1 MKRAKSNSD
10 KAKATKLTLEEEQMA
25 RRDDDKDL
33 LGIWQ
38 EATGTGEDGIRKVM
52 ETAVQK
58 ILEEELTSFLKAE
71 SHERTKE
78 RTGYRNGYKPRAL
91 MTRLGRMDL
100 LVPKDREGRFQ
111 TELFERYQ
119 RNEKALMLSLVEM
132 YVHGVSTRKVKAVTE
147 ALCGL
152 DISKSQVSRLAKDLD
167 EEVSAWRNRPL
178 EKSYPYLVV
187 DARYEKIRINHQ
199 VLPQGVLLVV
209 GISEDGYREI
219 LGTWV
224 ADSENESSWSEVFK
238 DLKERGLK
246 GVRYVVSDDHAGLVK
261 AIERHFQGILWQRC
275 QVHFLRNILSQVSK
289 KDRPRII
296 DMVRE
301 ITTAPTHAIA
311 RKRMDEVIDVL
322 EKAHPKVSQMLDE
335 HGEEILTIYQL
346 PLLHRRSLKSTNM
359 LERYNQE
366 LKRRTRVVRI
376 FPHQESCLR
385 LVTAMAME
393 MSEEWMVRRYLIF
406 EDEVSGQEPNNLL
419 AA

>member
-1 MKRAKSNSD
+1 
-10 KAKATKLTLEEEQMA
+10 MA
-25 RRDDDKDL
+25 RREDDKDL

-38 EATGTGEDGIRKVM
+38 EATGQGDDGLRRIM
-52 ETAVQK
+52 ESAIQR
-58 ILEEELTSFLKAE
+58 ILEEELTSFLQAE
-71 SHERTKE
+71 AHERTQE
-78 RTGYRNGYKPRAL
+78 RKGYRNGYKPRAL
-91 MTRLGRMDL
+91 MTRLGRMEL

-111 TELFERYQ
+111 TELFDRYQ

-167 EEVSAWRNRPL
+167 EEVRAWRSRPL
-178 EKSYPYLVV
+178 EKAYPYLVV
-187 DARYEKIRINHQ
+187 DARYERIRINHQ

-209 GISEDGYREI
+209 GIGEDGYREI

-224 ADSENESSWSEVFK
+224 ADSENEASWSEVFRE
-238 DLKERGLK
+238 LKERGLK
-246 GVRYVVSDDHAGLVK
+246 GVTYVVSDDRAGLVH
-261 AIERHFQGILWQRC
+261 AIGRHFQGCLWQRC
-275 QVHFLRNILSQVSK
+275 QVHFLRNIISQVTR
-289 KDRPRII
+289 KDRPKVIER
-296 DMVRE
+296 VRE
-301 ITTAPTHAIA
+301 IMSAQSYESA
-311 RKRMDEVIDVL
+311 RKRMDEVIEAL
-322 EKAHPKVSQMLDE
+322 EETHPKVSRMLEE
-335 HGEEILTIYQL
+335 HGEEILAVYQL

-393 MSEEWMVRRYLIF
+393 TSEEWMARRYLIF
-406 EDEVSGQEPNNLL
+406 EDEVTTTSPKEML

>member
-1 MKRAKSNSD
+1 VA
-10 KAKATKLTLEEEQMA
+10 KLTLEEELMA
-25 RRDDDKDL
+25 RREDDKDL

-38 EATGTGEDGIRKVM
+38 EATGQGDDGLRRVM
-52 ETAVQK
+52 ESAIQR
-58 ILEEELTSFLKAE
+58 ILEEELTSFLQAE
-71 SHERTKE
+71 AHERTNE
-78 RTGYRNGYKPRAL
+78 RKGYRNGYKPRAL
-91 MTRLGRMDL
+91 MTRLGRMEL
-100 LVPKDREGRFQ
+100 LIPKDREGRFQ
-111 TELFERYQ
+111 TELFDRYQ

-167 EEVSAWRNRPL
+167 EDVKAWRSRPL
-178 EKSYPYLVV
+178 EKGYPYLVV
-187 DARYEKIRINHQ
+187 DARYERIRINHQ

-209 GISEDGYREI
+209 GIGEDGYREI

-224 ADSENESSWSEVFK
+224 ADSENEASWSEVFK
-238 DLKERGLK
+238 ELKERGLN

-261 AIERHFQGILWQRC
+261 AIERHFQGCLWQRC
-275 QVHFLRNILSQVSK
+275 QVHFLRNIISQVSK
-289 KDRPRII
+289 KDRPRIMEMI
-296 DMVRE
+296 RD
-301 ITTAPTHAIA
+301 ITATQSYEIA
-311 RKRMDEVIDVL
+311 RKRMDEVIEAL
-322 EKAHPKVSQMLDE
+322 EKAHPKVSQMLEE
-335 HGEEILTIYQL
+335 HGEEILSVYQL
-346 PLLHRRSLKSTNM
+346 PLHHRRSMKSTNM

-406 EDEVSGQEPNNLL
+406 EDQVSDKDTKDQL

>member
-1 MKRAKSNSD
+1 M
-10 KAKATKLTLEEEQMA
+10 T
-25 RRDDDKDL
+25 
-33 LGIWQ
+33 
-38 EATGTGEDGIRKVM
+38 
-52 ETAVQK
+52 
-58 ILEEELTSFLKAE
+58 
-71 SHERTKE
+71 
-78 RTGYRNGYKPRAL
+78 AL
-91 MTRLGRMDL
+91 MTRLGRMEL

-111 TELFERYQ
+111 TELFDRYQ

-167 EEVSAWRNRPL
+167 EEVRAWRSRPL
-178 EKSYPYLVV
+178 EKAYPYLVV
-187 DARYEKIRINHQ
+187 DARYERIRINHQ

-209 GISEDGYREI
+209 GIGEDGYREI

-224 ADSENESSWSEVFK
+224 ADSENETSWSEVFK
-238 DLKERGLK
+238 ELKERGLK
-246 GVRYVVSDDHAGLVK
+246 GVKYVVSDDHAGLVHV
-261 AIERHFQGILWQRC
+261 IGRHFQGCLWQRC
-275 QVHFLRNILSQVSK
+275 QVHFLRNIISQVTK
-289 KDRPRII
+289 KDRPKVIER
-296 DMVRE
+296 VRE
-301 ITTAPTHAIA
+301 IMSAQSYESA
-311 RKRMDEVIDVL
+311 RKRMDEVIEAL
-322 EKAHPKVSQMLDE
+322 EETHPKVSRMLEE
-335 HGEEILTIYQL
+335 HGEEILAVYQL

-393 MSEEWMVRRYLIF
+393 TSEEWMARRYLIF
-406 EDEVSGQEPNNLL
+406 EDEVTTTSPKEML

>member
-1 MKRAKSNSD
+1 
-10 KAKATKLTLEEEQMA
+10 MA
-25 RRDDDKDL
+25 RRVDDKDL

-38 EATGTGEDGIRKVM
+38 EATGQGDDGLRKVM
-52 ETAVQK
+52 ESAIQR
-58 ILEEELTSFLKAE
+58 IMEEELTSFLQAE
-71 SHERTKE
+71 THERTQDRK
-78 RTGYRNGYKPRAL
+78 GYRNGYKPRML
-91 MTRLGRMDL
+91 TTRLGRMEL
-100 LVPKDREGRFQ
+100 LIPKDREGRFQ

-152 DISKSQVSRLAKDLD
+152 DISKSQVSRLAKGLD
-167 EEVSAWRNRPL
+167 EEVQAWRNRPL
-178 EKSYPYLVV
+178 SKPYPYLVV
-187 DARYEKIRINHQ
+187 DARYERIRINHK

-209 GISEDGYREI
+209 GIGEDGYREI

-224 ADSENESSWSEVFK
+224 ADSENEASWSEVFRE
-238 DLKERGLK
+238 LKERGLN

-261 AIERHFQGILWQRC
+261 AIGRHFQGCLWQRC
-275 QVHFLRNILSQVSK
+275 QVHFLRNIISQVSK
-289 KDRPRII
+289 KDRPQIMEMI
-296 DMVRE
+296 KD
-301 ITTAPTHAIA
+301 ITAAQSYESA
-311 RKRMDEVIDVL
+311 RKRMDEVIDTL
-322 EKAHPKVSQMLDE
+322 EKTHPKVSQLLEE
-335 HGEEILTIYQL
+335 HGEEILSVYQL
-346 PLLHRRSLKSTNM
+346 PLHHRRSMKSTNM

-393 MSEEWMVRRYLIF
+393 MSEEWMIRRYLIF
-406 EDEVSGQEPNNLL
+406 EDEVSGQKTNDLL

>member
-1 MKRAKSNSD
+1 
-10 KAKATKLTLEEEQMA
+10 MA
-25 RRDDDKDL
+25 RREDDKDL

-38 EATGTGEDGIRKVM
+38 EATGQGDDGLRRVM
-52 ETAVQK
+52 ETAVQR
-58 ILEEELTSFLKAE
+58 ILEEELTSFLQAE
-71 SHERTKE
+71 SHERTQDRK
-78 RTGYRNGYKPRAL
+78 GYRNGYKPRTL
-91 MTRLGRMDL
+91 TTRLGRMDL
-100 LVPKDREGRFQ
+100 LIPKDREGRFQ

-167 EEVSAWRNRPL
+167 EEVRAWRSRPL
-178 EKSYPYLVV
+178 KKKYPYLVV

-209 GISEDGYREI
+209 GIGEDGYREI

-224 ADSENESSWSEVFK
+224 ADSENEASWSGVFK
-238 DLKERGLK
+238 ELKERGLK
-246 GVRYVVSDDHAGLVK
+246 GVRYVVSDDHAGLIK
-261 AIERHFQGILWQRC
+261 AIARHFQGVLWQRC
-275 QVHFLRNILSQVSK
+275 QVHFLRNIIFQVSK

-296 DMVRE
+296 EMVRE
-301 ITTAPTHAIA
+301 IMAAQTHESA
-311 RKRMDEVIDVL
+311 RKRMDEVIEAL
-322 EKAHPKVSQMLDE
+322 EKKHPKVSQVLEE
-335 HGEEILTIYQL
+335 HGEDILTVYQL
-346 PLLHRRSLKSTNM
+346 PLHHRRSLKSTNM

-406 EDEVSGQEPNNLL
+406 EDEVSGRSTKNLL

>member
-1 MKRAKSNSD
+1 V
-10 KAKATKLTLEEEQMA
+10 
-25 RRDDDKDL
+25 DDKDL

-38 EATGTGEDGIRKVM
+38 EATGEGDDGLRKVM
-52 ETAVQK
+52 ETTIQR
-58 ILEEELTSFLKAE
+58 ILEEELTSFLQAE
-71 SHERTKE
+71 SHERTQDRK
-78 RTGYRNGYKPRAL
+78 GYRNGYKPRAL
-91 MTRLGRMDL
+91 MTRLGRMEL
-100 LVPKDREGRFQ
+100 LIPKDREGRFQ
-111 TELFERYQ
+111 TELFDRYQ

-167 EEVSAWRNRPL
+167 EEVRIWRHRPL
-178 EKSYPYLVV
+178 TKPYPYLVV
-187 DARYEKIRINHQ
+187 DARYERVRINHQ
-199 VLPQGVLLVV
+199 VKTQGVLLAV
-209 GISEDGYREI
+209 GIGSDGYREI

-224 ADSENESSWSEVFK
+224 ADSENEASWSEVFK
-238 DLKERGLK
+238 ELRERGLD

-261 AIERHFQGILWQRC
+261 AIERYFQGCLWQRC
-275 QVHFLRNILSQVSK
+275 QVHFLRNLIAQVGK

-296 DMVRE
+296 EMMRE
-301 ITTAPTHAIA
+301 VTAAQSYESA
-311 RKRMDEVIDVL
+311 RKRMDEVIEVL
-322 EKAHPKVSQMLDE
+322 EKTHPKVAQMIED
-335 HGEEILTIYQL
+335 HGEEILSVYQL
-346 PLLHRRSLKSTNM
+346 PCGHRRSMKSTNM

-393 MSEEWMVRRYLIF
+393 MSEEWMGRRYLIF
-406 EDEVSGQEPNNLL
+406 EDEVSGESTNKQM